1 MNSPWSI
8 IAAEFAERADG
19 PMALRLLLQPLV
31 ASVLAIRAGLHDAA
45 EGKHPYGW
53 RMLAAKGASRIQLIR
68 EGWHSVGKVLLLTM
82 GLDVVY
88 QFIVHD
94 DVLLRQAIIL
104 AVLIALIPYL
114 ILRGLTTW
122 IVGEWWNARK

>member
-19 PMALRLLLQPLV
+19 PLALRLLLQPLI
-31 ASVLAIRAGLHDAA
+31 ASILAVRSGLRDAA
-45 EGKHPYGW
+45 AGKHPYGW
-53 RMLAAKGASRIQLIR
+53 RLLVADGASRIQLIR
-68 EGWHSVGKVLLLTM
+68 DGWHSVGMVLLLTT

-88 QFIVHD
+88 QLIVHG
-94 DVLLRQAIIL
+94 DVLPRQAIIL

-122 IVGEWWNARK
+122 IVREIGKART